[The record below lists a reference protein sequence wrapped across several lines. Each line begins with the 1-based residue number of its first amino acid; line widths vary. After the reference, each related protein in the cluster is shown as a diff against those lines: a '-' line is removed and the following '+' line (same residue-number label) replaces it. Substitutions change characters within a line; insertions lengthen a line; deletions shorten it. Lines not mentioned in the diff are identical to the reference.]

1 MWEDSSDLI
10 VSTLRLALPLVFA
23 CLGALWSERSGV
35 ANIALESYLLFS
47 AFVAGAVAHYTHNP
61 YLGMMAGVLA
71 AGFVGFCFA
80 ITTQLGRADHIVIGT
95 AFNFLAAG
103 SIPVFCRYLFNVT
116 GSTPSLGESE
126 RLSSLSFFLVLAALF
141 FLTSVFLFNRTRFG
155 LRVHAAGENPMA
167 LISQGVN
174 VFWLRVRAIVQG
186 ALMAGFGGV
195 MLSLV
200 LSSGYSRDMSAGRGF
215 MALAALIFGGW
226 RPGAAI
232 LACLFFGFV
241 DALQIFDQS
250 HHILPWSIPPALM
263 QSTPYVVTLLLIIIA
278 SKKSLAPSAINQD
291 LESFKA
297 N

>member
-1 MWEDSSDLI
+1 MWEDLL
-10 VSTLRLALPLVFA
+10 VSTLRLSLPLMFA

-47 AFVAGAVAHYTHNP
+47 AFVAAAVAHYTTNP
-61 YLGMMAGVLA
+61 YMGMVAGVMASCL
-71 AGFVGFCFA
+71 VGLLFA
-80 ITTQLGRADHIVIGT
+80 LVTQLGRADHIVIGT

-116 GSTPSLGESE
+116 GSTPSLAEAE
-126 RLSSLSFFLVLAALF
+126 RLSSLQFFFIAAPIFIGISSFMLK
-141 FLTSVFLFNRTRFG
+141 RTRFG

-174 VFWLRVRAIVQG
+174 VLWLRVRAIVFG
-186 ALMAGFGGV
+186 AFMAGFGGV

-226 RPGAAI
+226 RPGPAI
-232 LACLFFGFV
+232 GACLFFGLV
-241 DALQIFDQS
+241 DALQIYHQA
-250 HHILPWSIPPALM
+250 HHILPWEVPPALI
-263 QSTPYVVTLLLIIIA
+263 QSTPYLVTLILVVVA
-278 SKKSLAPSAINQD
+278 GKRSVAPSAINQD

>member
-1 MWEDSSDLI
+1 MWDDLLI
-10 VSTLRLALPLVFA
+10 STLRLSLPLVFA
-23 CLGALWSERSGV
+23 CFGALWSERSGV

-47 AFVAGAVAHYTHNP
+47 AFVAGAVAHYSGNP
-61 YLGMMAGVLA
+61 YMGMAAGVA
-71 AGFVGFCFA
+71 ASGVVGFAFA
-80 ITTQLGRADHIVIGT
+80 VTTQLGRADHIVIGT

-116 GSTPSLGESE
+116 GSTPSLGESA
-126 RLSSLSFFLVLAALF
+126 RLSSISFFIITAIIFFAL
-141 FLTSVFLFNRTRFG
+141 SVFMFAKTRFG

-226 RPGAAI
+226 RPGAAM

-241 DALQIFDQS
+241 DAMQIYDQS
-250 HHILPWSIPPALM
+250 HHILPWTMPAVLM
-263 QSTPYVVTLLLIIIA
+263 QATPYAVTLLLIIIA
-278 SKKSLAPSAINQD
+278 NKQSVAPKAINQD